1 MKIMKRKLLNY
12 SRLFSHHMH
21 LLSNLLNFHTVGIP
35 KGKDR
40 PAAKATD
47 TNKKMSHSHFHAS
60 PHQKKHN
67 EYSQHFLSLAGWEGL
82 ATTSFNS
89 SIDCILLTVLFWSFQ
104 FRINCLGGIFHT
116 KKSYTER

>member
-1 MKIMKRKLLNY
+1 
-12 SRLFSHHMH
+12 MH

-67 EYSQHFLSLAGWEGL
+67 EYSQHFLSP
-82 ATTSFNS
+82 F
-89 SIDCILLTVLFWSFQ
+89 F
-104 FRINCLGGIFHT
+104 LGGRGWQLHHLIPL
-116 KKSYTER
+116 